1 MSNAYAIISIIPE
14 NIYHEVID
22 VKLFDDDGREITNPK
37 VLRLLEAVYDILPEP
52 EKKPEE
58 PDYSDI
64 EVYDDDGNRITDPDT
79 LEAIRESDEIIAA
92 WERIRNRYT
101 RDDKVKAISNA
112 NIYHEVIDMKLF
124 DDDGREITNPKVLRL
139 LEAVYDILPETEK
152 KPEVPDYSDIVLYDD
167 DGNRITDPDTL
178 EAVWEARQIAAEWRR
193 SKGYSRDDKAKAIA

>member
-22 VKLFDDDGREITNPK
+22 VKIFDDDGREITNPK

-112 NIYHEVIDMKLF
+112 NIYH
-124 DDDGREITNPKVLRL
+124 
-139 LEAVYDILPETEK
+139 
-152 KPEVPDYSDIVLYDD
+152 
-167 DGNRITDPDTL
+167 
-178 EAVWEARQIAAEWRR
+178 
-193 SKGYSRDDKAKAIA
+193 